1 MHIYIK
7 RNTLIFV
14 GITAMILPGIIGFTA
29 TVGVAIVVGISFGL
43 TKLITGIADSQ
54 HKALPHPEAHPEA
67 QPMKLLAQP
76 VDVRWPKMIAQKN
89 EYIQTRR

>member
-7 RNTLIFV
+7 RNTLIFI

-29 TVGVAIVVGISFGL
+29 TVGVTIVAGISLGL
-43 TKLITGIADSQ
+43 AKVITGIADSER
-54 HKALPHPEAHPEA
+54 KALPQPEA

-76 VDVRWPKMIAQKN
+76 VDVCWPKMIAWKG
-89 EYIQTRR
+89 ER